1 MVSIINSK
9 ISTNSRMNPYHCQK
23 TTNRRCSH
31 TKTVIRILSLV
42 AFMTVIAAAV
52 SVSVR
57 SDEKVLHKTLRG
69 VDIGNVHGPRAHLK
83 VYLYLKEYVDGNR
96 IYIKSSSQMD
106 MDAILSP

>member
-69 VDIGNVHGPRAHLK
+69 VEVGDIHVHGPEHMISVECSFKGVRLPEGACGWK
-83 VYLYLKEYVDGNR
+83 PY
-96 IYIKSSSQMD
+96 IY
-106 MDAILSP
+106 

>member
-9 ISTNSRMNPYHCQK
+9 ISTNSRMNPYHCQ
-23 TTNRRCSH
+23 TRNRRSSH

-42 AFMTVIAAAV
+42 AFMTVIAAAI

-69 VDIGNVHGPRAHLK
+69 VEVGNIHGKRCSFKGVPLP
-83 VYLYLKEYVDGNR
+83 EG
-96 IYIKSSSQMD
+96 MCGC
-106 MDAILSP
+106 

>member
-1 MVSIINSK
+1 MVSIIIKSK
-9 ISTNSRMNPYHCQK
+9 ILKKTMNPYHCQK

-69 VDIGNVHGPRAHLK
+69 VEVGEIHGPEYMIAK
-83 VYLYLKEYVDGNR
+83 VCSFKGLPLPEGVCGWKP
-96 IYIKSSSQMD
+96 YIHN
-106 MDAILSP
+106 

>member
-69 VDIGNVHGPRAHLK
+69 VEVGDIRGPEHMISVECSFKGVPLPEGVCGWK
-83 VYLYLKEYVDGNR
+83 PY
-96 IYIKSSSQMD
+96 IY
-106 MDAILSP
+106 